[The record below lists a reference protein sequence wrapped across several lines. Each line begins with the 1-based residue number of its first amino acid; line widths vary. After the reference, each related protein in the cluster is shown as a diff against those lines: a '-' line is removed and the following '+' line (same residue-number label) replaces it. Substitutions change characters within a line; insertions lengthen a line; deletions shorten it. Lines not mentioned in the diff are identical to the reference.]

1 MLDKNSESH
10 VHVEAIEEPP
20 PPGKSI
26 AFGLERMGLIAV
38 KAPILSMI
46 ILAVLIV
53 AAIFGIYR
61 IKIDDSLSQ
70 LFRSDSKDYKQY
82 EAVTKRFP
90 ATEFDVLVVVEGKTL
105 LAREN
110 LEKIRDMVTDLQ
122 LVEGV
127 RGLVSLFSARQAPE
141 PGKLP
146 AALFPPELPQGA
158 AYDKFVETVKTNE
171 IIRGKLLSED
181 GTLALIVLSLEPS
194 VVSSNDLGKVVGE
207 MRKIM
212 ADDLSGSGLNAQL
225 SGVPVMQ
232 LEIRNAVKR
241 DGLTYNILGI
251 LAGCIIAIIF
261 FRKISFMVVAAFPPI
276 IAILLALGG
285 LGWAGFNLNM
295 FLNVMTP
302 LIMVI
307 SFSDSMQLTFAARD
321 RLIAGQDKLT
331 AFTNAVLVVGP
342 ACVLT
347 HGTAGISFIALQFS
361 DSELIRKFGEAGLAA
376 TIIALIAVLSLVP
389 VFGVLFVRN
398 EKIFAVKFQSA
409 DAGVQALR
417 NFCYWIA
424 VRMVGRPG
432 LFSLLAVLLVAGLGF
447 IYATLEPRYRL
458 ADQVPD
464 KRQAVA
470 ASSRLDAK
478 LTGANP
484 IDVLIEFPKGA
495 SLYAPD
501 TLKTIAEVHAMVEK
515 SAGVGNVW
523 SLETLRRWLAEKA
536 GSNDVATLKEYVS
549 VIPEHLVRRF
559 ISADQDAVVVSGRVP
574 DLDSSEILPVIDKL
588 DKALDK
594 VRAEHP
600 GFEIAVTG
608 LSAIAARNSANMI
621 SKLNHGLT
629 IEFLLVAIF
638 IGLAFRSVVVMFSCI
653 LPGIFPVVASGTVLW
668 ILGEGLQFAS
678 VVALTVSFGLGLSAT
693 IHFLNR
699 LRLESKPGI
708 TSGTGGRA
716 RHRAGRSGADPD
728 HGGAGLRPRRHRV
741 LRPAVAAAV
750 RLAQRVLDDRS
761 PGRGSL
767 HPAADLDV
775 PDQPVGK
782 DSRRQS
788 RQACGMTSLLNNSG
802 CQTTRGCRPTA
813 AEEGLRNDVCR
824 ISCSPC
830 GRCRR
835 LPRRRAHLSFLSH
848 RADPDAGLAGRRAAR
863 GRGGVP
869 NLPAA
874 ATGALPSRIEEA
886 RPRPASACGGVRPI
900 SLSVEPGR
908 RREGRVCL
916 RERHQGLGA
925 LSAAALD
932 LVRHR
937 DLRHP
942 VGSIAGDA
950 ARMARQ

>member
-1 MLDKNSESH
+1 MLDKYSESE
-10 VHVEAIEEPP
+10 VHVDVVEERPTS
-20 PPGKSI
+20 SI
-26 AFGLERMGLIAV
+26 AFGLERIGLIAV
-38 KAPILSMI
+38 KAPVLSVI
-46 ILAVLIV
+46 ILFALMV
-53 AAIFGIYR
+53 AAIFGIER

-70 LFRSDSKDYKQY
+70 LFRSNSKDYKQY

-105 LAREN
+105 LARDN

-146 AALFPPELPQGA
+146 AALFPPDLPEGP
-158 AYDKFVETVKTNE
+158 AYDKFVETVKSNE

-181 GTLALIVLSLEPS
+181 GTLALIVLSLEPE
-194 VVSSNDLGKVVGE
+194 VVASNKLGKVVGD

-251 LAGCIIAIIF
+251 VAGCVIAIIF
-261 FRKISFMVVAAFPPI
+261 FRKISFMIIAAFPPI

-285 LGWAGFNLNM
+285 LGWANFNLNM

-321 RLIAGQDKLT
+321 RLIAGQDKVT
-331 AFTNAVLVVGP
+331 AFTNAVMVVGP

-361 DSELIRKFGEAGLAA
+361 DSDLIRKFGEAGLAA

-389 VFGVLFVRN
+389 AFGVLLVRN
-398 EKIFAVKFQSA
+398 EKIFAVKFRGA
-409 DAGVQALR
+409 DAGVQMLR

-424 VRMVGRPG
+424 VRMVNRPG
-432 LFSLLAVLLVAGLGF
+432 LYSLIALVVVAGLGV
-447 IYATLEPRYRL
+447 IYASLEPRYRL

-470 ASSRLDAK
+470 ASGRLDAK

-484 IDVLIEFPKGA
+484 VDVLIEFPKGA
-495 SLYAPD
+495 DLYSPQ
-501 TLKTIAEVHAMVEK
+501 TLKVIADVHATVETA
-515 SAGVGNVW
+515 AGVGNVW

-536 GSNDVATLKEYVS
+536 GSSDVNTLKQYVS

-559 ISADQDAVVVSGRVP
+559 ISAEQDAVVVSGRVP
-574 DLDSSEILPVIDKL
+574 DHDSSQLLPVIEKL
-588 DKALDK
+588 DQALDK
-594 VRAEHP
+594 VREANP
-600 GFEIAVTG
+600 GYEIAVTG

-621 SKLNHGLT
+621 EKLNRGLT
-629 IEFLLVAIF
+629 VEFILVAVF

-653 LPGIFPVVASGTVLW
+653 LPGIFPVVLSGSLLW
-668 ILGEGLQFAS
+668 LLGEGLQFAS

-699 LRLESKPGI
+699 LRLESKPGVSSDI
-708 TSGTGGRA
+708 AVERA
-716 RHRAGRSGADPD
+716 TVLVGPALILTTVVLACGLVVTVFSDLPSLRLFGWLSAFSMVAALVADLFI
-728 HGGAGLRPRRHRV
+728 LRP
-741 LRPAVAAAV
+741 
-750 RLAQRVLDDRS
+750 
-761 PGRGSL
+761 
-767 HPAADLDV
+767 
-775 PDQPVGK
+775 
-782 DSRRQS
+782 
-788 RQACGMTSLLNNSG
+788 TSMWLIN
-802 CQTTRGCRPTA
+802 
-813 AEEGLRNDVCR
+813 
-824 ISCSPC
+824 
-830 GRCRR
+830 
-835 LPRRRAHLSFLSH
+835 
-848 RADPDAGLAGRRAAR
+848 
-863 GRGGVP
+863 
-869 NLPAA
+869 
-874 ATGALPSRIEEA
+874 
-886 RPRPASACGGVRPI
+886 
-900 SLSVEPGR
+900 
-908 RREGRVCL
+908 L
-916 RERHQGLGA
+916 REKIRGTK
-925 LSAAALD
+925 
-932 LVRHR
+932 
-937 DLRHP
+937 
-942 VGSIAGDA
+942 AGQPKPA
-950 ARMARQ
+950 E

>member
-1 MLDKNSESH
+1 MLEKHSESE
-10 VHVEAIEEPP
+10 VHVEKVEQRPMA
-20 PPGKSI
+20 SI

-38 KAPILSMI
+38 QAPILSCI
-46 ILAVLIV
+46 VLVALVV
-53 AAIFGIYR
+53 AAIFGIER

-70 LFRSDSKDYKQY
+70 LFRSNSREYRQY
-82 EAVTKRFP
+82 ESEIRRFP
-90 ATEFDVLVVVEGKTL
+90 ATEFDVLVVIEGKTL
-105 LAREN
+105 LARDN
-110 LEKIRDMVTDLQ
+110 LEKLRDFVTDLQ
-122 LVEGV
+122 LVDGT
-127 RGLVSLFSARQAPE
+127 RGLVSLFSARQSPA

-146 AALFPPELPQGA
+146 AALFPADLPEGA
-158 AYDKFVETVKTNE
+158 EYDKFIETVKNNE

-181 GTLALIVLSLEPS
+181 GTLALIVLSLEPEA
-194 VVSSNDLGKVVGE
+194 VASNKLTKTIGDI
-207 MRKIM
+207 RKL
-212 ADDLSGSGLNAQL
+212 AKDDMGDTALNVQL

-232 LEIRNAVKR
+232 LEIRNAVER

-261 FRKISFMVVAAFPPI
+261 FRKISFMIVAAFPPM
-276 IAILLALGG
+276 IAIMLALGG
-285 LGWAGFNLNM
+285 LGWANFNLNM

-321 RLIAGQDKLT
+321 RLIAGQDKIT
-331 AFTNAVLVVGP
+331 AFKNAVLVVGP

-376 TIIALIAVLSLVP
+376 TIIAPIAVLSLVP

-424 VRMVGRPG
+424 VRMVSRPG
-432 LFSLLAVLLVAGLGF
+432 LFSLLALVLVAGLGVV
-447 IYATLEPRYRL
+447 YASLEPRYRL

-536 GSNDVATLKEYVS
+536 GSSDVATLKEYVS

-574 DLDSSEILPVIDKL
+574 DLDSSEILPVVEKL
-588 DKALDK
+588 DHALDK

-600 GFEIAVTG
+600 GYEIAVTG

-629 IEFLLVAIF
+629 VEFLLVAVF
-638 IGLAFRSVVVMFSCI
+638 IGLAFRSIVVMLSCI
-653 LPGIFPVVASGTVLW
+653 LPGIFPVVLSGTVLW
-668 ILGEGLQFAS
+668 LMDEGLQFAS

-699 LRLESKPGI
+699 LRLESKPGV
-708 TSGTGGRA
+708 TSGLAVERA
-716 RHRAGRSGADPD
+716 TVLVGPALILTTVVLACGLVVTVFSDLPSLRLFGWLSAFSMIAALVADLFI
-728 HGGAGLRPRRHRV
+728 LRPTSMF
-741 LRPAVAAAV
+741 LIN
-750 RLAQRVLDDRS
+750 LS
-761 PGRGSL
+761 EKIRG
-767 HPAADLDV
+767 V
-775 PDQPVGK
+775 
-782 DSRRQS
+782 
-788 RQACGMTSLLNNSG
+788 
-802 CQTTRGCRPTA
+802 
-813 AEEGLRNDVCR
+813 
-824 ISCSPC
+824 
-830 GRCRR
+830 
-835 LPRRRAHLSFLSH
+835 SH
-848 RADPDAGLAGRRAAR
+848 AK
-863 GRGGVP
+863 
-869 NLPAA
+869 
-874 ATGALPSRIEEA
+874 PSE
-886 RPRPASACGGVRPI
+886 
-900 SLSVEPGR
+900 
-908 RREGRVCL
+908 
-916 RERHQGLGA
+916 
-925 LSAAALD
+925 
-932 LVRHR
+932 
-937 DLRHP
+937 
-942 VGSIAGDA
+942 
-950 ARMARQ
+950 